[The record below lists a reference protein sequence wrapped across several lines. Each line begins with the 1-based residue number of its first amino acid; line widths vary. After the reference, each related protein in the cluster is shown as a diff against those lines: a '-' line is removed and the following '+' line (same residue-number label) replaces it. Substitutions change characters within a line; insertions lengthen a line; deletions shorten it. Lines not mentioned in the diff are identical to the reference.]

1 MPTLWQKHPLPVSP
15 VGGFVVWGRGP
26 TGGSPVPV
34 ATPTPSARRL
44 LEHLPQGLDH
54 QLGLILLMD
63 ATSSKVDKSV
73 RS

>member
-1 MPTLWQKHPLPVSP
+1 MPTLKKHPLAVSP
-15 VGGFVVWGRGP
+15 VGGFVVYGRGP

-34 ATPTPSARRL
+34 AMPTPSARRL
-44 LEHLPQGLDH
+44 LEHPPDGLDC